1 MLGVTFSGDQHS
13 GVTQIPTCAF
23 IKYHPGLKV
32 ERSKFVTWPV
42 FYVVF
47 LGKTWYSHNGCF
59 SSLSEYKWIS
69 ASYQGNLTKCFGGG
83 GRGGVLLMCNGPC
96 CLHAKETIRNLG
108 IHGPVC

>member
-1 MLGVTFSGDQHS
+1 MLGVIFSGDQHS

-23 IKYHPGLKV
+23 IKYHPELKV

-42 FYVVF
+42 FCVVF

-83 GRGGVLLMCNGPC
+83 GGALLMCNGPC
-96 CLHAKETIRNLG
+96 CLHAK
-108 IHGPVC
+108 